1 MASSTDT
8 SLSQNSACS
17 SGEFPLV
24 IVSADAL
31 HSGRCTSTLPA
42 DTSSLA
48 RVEVVGVDTRLGP
61 DGSKVHHSQLGHL
74 AGSVDKELNNE
85 TGLIS
90 EGTSS
95 SSLPSLQQEAG
106 KEIAMQSPICDS
118 LQQEPEEE
126 TTAQFHVDHHPSGS
140 FQRHGVELALQSG
153 SETDLGVQPDS
164 VFPHL
169 DDAMS
174 VEDVSQ
180 PLEFQSNT
188 TTNCHPM
195 ITRGKK
201 WYTKAQSI

>member
-1 MASSTDT
+1 MALSTDT
-8 SLSQNSACS
+8 SLSQSSACS
-17 SGEFPLV
+17 SSEFPLV

-48 RVEVVGVDTRLGP
+48 RFEVVGVDTRLGP

-106 KEIAMQSPICDS
+106 KEIAMQSHISDS
-118 LQQEPEEE
+118 LQQEPKEE
-126 TTAQFHVDHHPSGS
+126 TTAQFHVDHPSGS

-153 SETDLGVQPDS
+153 SETDLGVQPGS

-174 VEDVSQ
+174 VEDVS
-180 PLEFQSNT
+180 
-188 TTNCHPM
+188 
-195 ITRGKK
+195 
-201 WYTKAQSI
+201 